1 MKQIALIAGGSL
13 LMAGAALPWLTLFAG
28 LHPYS
33 GLVGMYGW
41 LIFGAGVIA
50 LAAGVATLRITPA
63 WAAWAT
69 TVFGS
74 VVLGFALW
82 LMAGLQQTIHRP
94 AAMMFGEAAL
104 TLAHDRA
111 LTLYKDTKLAVRSQ
125 YWMLGVMVGF
135 TSLALWLLAQASA

>member
-69 TVFGS
+69 TVFGC

-94 AAMMFGEAAL
+94 AAMMFVPRPGPGLFVVLSGAAIIVL
-104 TLAHDRA
+104 GSLPSA
-111 LTLYKDTKLAVRSQ
+111 LRTRGRVS
-125 YWMLGVMVGF
+125 G
-135 TSLALWLLAQASA
+135 